1 MITAVDGTSVSSAE
15 RLRAIISSHK
25 PGDTLTLTVKRSGE
39 TKTFKVTL
47 GSRSAS

>member
-1 MITAVDGTSVSSAE
+1 MITAVDGTAVSSA
-15 RLRAIISSHK
+15 RALRAIIGAHS

-47 GSRSAS
+47 GTRTT